1 MLPCRAS
8 NSWRSE
14 KVVFSYPCGP
24 KNPSSKSRNIPMP
37 QATTPVSRPCCRA
50 VASRLGN
57 RSSPSESLTKTLLP
71 SRRDSIGSP
80 GHERFRPNPQAPV
93 DGLRKL
99 LGVAEDRVHLAR
111 TTGLDEVHDVLEVAV
126 IAQRELS
133 VHAVSTGEV
142 EHGAPS
148 AHIGGPEANRA
159 EPGDAVVEG
168 RAEPSGRQDVDT
180 RLLPFGLGQGRQ
192 TAILQID
199 PMTPVDV
206 AEVRDALRNRHLD
219 PEAIDEGDQL
229 LALAEF
235 VPREG
240 DGSAGEFHLEPGEQ
254 VRLHF
259 LLRRKIVARTTV
271 RGIHDQA
278 LDELGSCLAAGRPAL
293 WVEIARVQEIVDP
306 DHGGTEHV
314 AGILEDDAE
323 TVHVRLLAVRQGASR
338 SSAAHLEDVEGLGR
352 HDAARGQVIHV
363 PMAHDAP
370 WGLAHRVQDH
380 LLEEVLYQDAALVS
394 DAHQVRLVNTYRVGT
409 RRRRPVQYLHRGQR

>member
-24 KNPSSKSRNIPMP
+24 KNPRSKSRNIPMP

-50 VASRLGN
+50 AASRLEN

-80 GHERFRPNPQAPV
+80 GHERFRSDPQASV

-99 LGVAEDRVHLAR
+99 LGVAEDRVHLAG
-111 TTGLDEVHDVLEVAV
+111 TAGLDEIHDVLEVAV
-126 IAQRELS
+126 VAQRELGI
-133 VHAVSTGEV
+133 HAVSTGEV

-159 EPGDAVVEG
+159 EPGDAVIEG
-168 RAEPSGRQDVDT
+168 RSEPSGRQDVDA
-180 RLLPFGLGQGRQ
+180 RLIAFGFGQGRQ

-206 AEVRDALRNRHLD
+206 AEVRDALRDRDLD
-219 PEAIDEGDQL
+219 SEAIDEGDQL

-235 VPREG
+235 VPCEG
-240 DGSAGEFHLEPGEQ
+240 NGPASEFHLQPGEQ

-271 RGIHDQA
+271 RGIHDEA
-278 LDELGSCLAAGRPAL
+278 LEELGSRLAA
-293 WVEIARVQEIVDP
+293 
-306 DHGGTEHV
+306 
-314 AGILEDDAE
+314 
-323 TVHVRLLAVRQGASR
+323 
-338 SSAAHLEDVEGLGR
+338 
-352 HDAARGQVIHV
+352 
-363 PMAHDAP
+363 
-370 WGLAHRVQDH
+370 
-380 LLEEVLYQDAALVS
+380 
-394 DAHQVRLVNTYRVGT
+394 
-409 RRRRPVQYLHRGQR
+409 RRPSLWIE